1 MQHHAK
7 KLIGKAVLLAVLL
20 SLAVYNL
27 YLVKN
32 YKEAEQSLE
41 ELRIR
46 YESLE
51 EENRQLERGLEEITF
66 KRDIELKYGLV
77 WVGDIDESIVVD
89 LRYASDNNF
98 TGKRIYGAEVCLLTR
113 GTAEKL
119 ARVNK
124 EISKDGYRIKVWDA
138 YRPYYVQQILW
149 DAAEDKSYVA
159 NPKSGSKH
167 NRGCAV
173 DITLV
178 DTDGSEIEMPTGFDD
193 FSAKASRKYEG
204 TPEHVKENLRY
215 LTDAMVRNGFQT
227 INSEWWHFEDTD
239 WEKHPILNVP
249 LEDFTTGSGL
259 TN

>member
-1 MQHHAK
+1 MPHHAK
-7 KLIGKAVLLAVLL
+7 KLIGKTVLLAVVL

-27 YLVKN
+27 YLVKI
-32 YKEAEQSLE
+32 YREAELSLE
-41 ELRIR
+41 ELHAR

-51 EENRQLERGLEEITF
+51 EENRRLERGLEEIRF

-77 WVGDIDESIVVD
+77 WVQDIDESIVVD

-98 TGKRIYGAEVCLLTR
+98 TGQRIYAAEVCLLTR
-113 GTAEKL
+113 STAEKL
-119 ARVNK
+119 ARVNS
-124 EISKDGYRIKVWDA
+124 EVSQAGYRIKVWDA

-159 NPKSGSKH
+159 NPKSGSRH

-178 DTDGSEIEMPTGFDD
+178 DMNGNEIEMPTGFDD

-204 TPEHVKENLRY
+204 MPEHVKENLRY

-239 WEKHPILNVP
+239 WAKHPILNVA
-249 LEDFTTGSGL
+249 LEDFTPGSGL